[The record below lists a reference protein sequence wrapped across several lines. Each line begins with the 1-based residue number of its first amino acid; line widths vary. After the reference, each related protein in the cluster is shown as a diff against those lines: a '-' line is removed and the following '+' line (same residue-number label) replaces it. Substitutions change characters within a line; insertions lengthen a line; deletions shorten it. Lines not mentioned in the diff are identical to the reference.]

1 MGETQA
7 PSGSGF
13 AGPSSPAS
21 GGGKAE
27 GRLAENIVYFA
38 RALRAAGI
46 PVGPG
51 AVLDALE
58 AVKAAGVGTRD
69 DFYWTLHSVFVK
81 RHEHTLIF
89 DQAFRIFFRRRGYV
103 DQLMAMMLPQAPDTP
118 RPPEAGAT
126 RVHEAL
132 FAGLDEKLKKEQEI
146 ELDTRMT
153 VSDREV
159 LQKKDFAQMTAAEIA
174 TAKEAMKKL
183 VLPLAEVRTRRL
195 APHRHGHLID
205 IRRTLRASLKGGGDF
220 IDLRF
225 IGPKTKPPPI
235 VALLDISGSMSQYSR
250 IFLHFL
256 HALTDARKRVSTFL
270 FGTRLTNVTRAL
282 RYRDPDEAL
291 SACSA
296 SVPDWSGGTRIASS
310 LRAFNKQW
318 ARRVLTQGA
327 VVLLITDGLERD
339 ADDTLA
345 FEIDRLH
352 RSCRRLIWLNPL
364 LRFEGFEAR
373 ARGIKTMLPH
383 VDEFRPIHNLESMA
397 GLVAA
402 LRRGGDRAGDPK
414 AWMQKVA

>member
-1 MGETQA
+1 MTDKPESHPNPLPFGEREQ
-7 PSGSGF
+7 P
-13 AGPSSPAS
+13 
-21 GGGKAE
+21 
-27 GRLAENIVYFA
+27 GRLAENVLYFA

-58 AVKAAGVGTRD
+58 ALKTAGVGTRE
-69 DFYWTLHSVFVK
+69 DFYWTLHAVFVK
-81 RHEHTLIF
+81 RHEHTILF
-89 DQAFRIFFRRRGYV
+89 DQAFRIFFRRRGYI
-103 DQLMAMMLPQAPDTP
+103 DQLIAMMMPQAPATAP
-118 RPPEAGAT
+118 QAPQAGAT

-132 FAGLDEKLKKEQEI
+132 YSGLDDRLKKEREI
-146 ELDTRMT
+146 ELDARMT

-159 LQKKDFAQMTAAEIA
+159 LQKKDFAQMTGAEIA
-174 TAKEAMKKL
+174 AAKAAMQRL

-205 IRRTLRASLKGGGDF
+205 IRRTLRASMKGGGDF

-270 FGTRLTNVTRAL
+270 FGTRLSNVTREL
-282 RYRDPDEAL
+282 RERDPDDAL
-291 SACSA
+291 ASCSA
-296 SVPDWSGGTRIASS
+296 AVPDWSGGTRIASS
-310 LRAFNKQW
+310 LRAFNKLW

-327 VVLLITDGLERD
+327 IVLLITDGLERD
-339 ADDTLA
+339 ADDTLG
-345 FEIDRLH
+345 FEVDRLH
-352 RSCRRLIWLNPL
+352 RSCRRLVWLNPL

-383 VDEFRPIHNLESMA
+383 VDEFRPIHNLESMSE
-397 GLVAA
+397 LVAA
-402 LRRGGDRAGDPK
+402 LSKGGGAADPK
-414 AWMQKVA
+414 AWLQSVA